1 MCSVQA
7 TPGWRHNLPDQF
19 TSFVGRAPERERALE
34 VLASTRLLVLTGAGG
49 SGKTRLALELADASA
64 ESFPDGAWWVEL
76 AAVTGGKQ
84 VVAALTSV
92 LGVRPL
98 PGRTEMQAAVERL
111 AGDRALVLLD
121 NCEHV
126 ANEAADLSEALL
138 RGCPQVVVLATSRI
152 PLGVPGESDWQV
164 PSLSLPETDAPE
176 RVAQADACR
185 LFSARAATVYPKF
198 ALGHE
203 NAAVVARICR
213 ELDGL
218 PLAIELA
225 SARARMLSLSQIADG
240 LSDRFRLLTRGPR
253 GALPR
258 YQTLRAS
265 VDWSYELLSES
276 ERVLFRRLA
285 VFVGGWS
292 LEAVEAV
299 CAGDGLEPAE
309 ILDLLAALV
318 DMSLVTVEQH
328 DQAARYRLLE
338 TVRQYAIELLAG
350 SGERAI
356 VRDRHLAFF
365 VELAER
371 AAVAL
376 STPLDLEWLEVLE
389 PDAPNFEAAIDHGVE
404 NDPEGALRIGVAL
417 TAWWEVIARFA
428 IGQSALTRAL
438 DATDPAPR
446 PLRARGLWCC
456 GHLAR
461 FRGDAESATRHV
473 QEALEMAESI
483 GDERTL
489 ARALFTVGH
498 IRLFRDPKGSRPV
511 LERAIELA
519 RKNADDWPLI
529 LGLST
534 LGRSYVVTDEFEEA
548 TRAFDEVVATIDG
561 TGPEGVIWGLS
572 GHIFCAVPRAEHER
586 CAELNARTVEAA
598 RALGDPVTEAAVQ
611 SLLAFDETMQ
621 GRAEAARE
629 RQLAILARVTAAG
642 AGFTFPITRTE
653 LGRAL
658 AALGDLDHAREVLAA
673 VVEGGA
679 DGGFLLCRALAVL
692 ADVLRSIGDA
702 DGAVACAGETIS
714 LAEHIGNTSLAACG
728 REVLARV
735 AIARGEWG
743 DAEALAHETLAAR
756 VACEQLLWLPQS
768 LDPLAQIAAGLESY
782 TEAVRLLGAAERA
795 RADAG
800 LVRWP
805 PDVPAFEELERE
817 LAAQLGS
824 EAYAAARA
832 EGAAMSIQQAI
843 GWARRARGPR
853 KRPAGG
859 WESLTPT
866 EQQVVE
872 LVARGLTNPQVAEH
886 MFVSRSTVKTHL
898 EHIFQK
904 LDVSSRGELTALAVR
919 RMH

>member
-1 MCSVQA
+1 VLA
-7 TPGWRHNLPDQF
+7 TQGWRHNLPERF
-19 TSFVGRAPERERALE
+19 TSFVGRASECEQALGA
-34 VLASTRLLVLTGAGG
+34 LASTRLLVLTGAGG
-49 SGKTRLALELADASA
+49 SGKTRLALEVAGASA
-64 ESFPDGAWWVEL
+64 ESFPDGGWWVEL
-76 AAVTGGKQ
+76 AAVTDARQ
-84 VVAALTSV
+84 VVAALTGV

-98 PGRTEMQAAVERL
+98 PGRTEMQAAADRL
-111 AGDRALVLLD
+111 ASDRALVLLD

-126 ANEAADLSEALL
+126 ANEAADLCEALL

-152 PLGVPGESDWQV
+152 PLGVPGESDWRI
-164 PSLSLPETDAPE
+164 PSLSLPGTDAPE
-176 RVAQADACR
+176 QVEQSDACR
-185 LFSARAATVYPKF
+185 LFAARAATVYPRF
-198 ALGHE
+198 ALGRE

-225 SARARMLSLSQIADG
+225 SVRVRMLSLGQIADG
-240 LSDRFRLLTRGPR
+240 LSDRFRLLTGGPL

-265 VDWSYELLSES
+265 VDWSFELLSEP

-299 CAGDGLEPAE
+299 CAGDGLERAE

-318 DMSLVTVEQH
+318 DMSLVVVEQH
-328 DQAARYRLLE
+328 DRAARYLLLE
-338 TVRQYAIELLAG
+338 TVRQYAIDLLAG
-350 SGERAI
+350 SGEQAS
-356 VRDRHLAFF
+356 VRERHLAFF
-365 VELAER
+365 VEFAEQ

-376 STPLDLEWLEVLE
+376 TTPLDLEWLEVLE
-389 PDAPNFEAAIDHGVE
+389 PDAANFEAAINQGVE

-428 IGQSALTRAL
+428 IGQRALTRAL

-446 PLRARGLWCC
+446 PSRARGLWCC

-461 FRGDAESATRHV
+461 FRGDAESAARHV
-473 QEALEMAESI
+473 QEAREMAESI
-483 GDERTL
+483 GDEWTL
-489 ARALFTVGH
+489 ARALFTIGH
-498 IRLFRDPKGSRPV
+498 IRLFGDPKGSRPV

-534 LGRSYVVTDEFEEA
+534 LGRSYVVTDELDEA
-548 TRAFDEVVATIDG
+548 THAFDEVVATIDR

-572 GHIFCAVPRAEHER
+572 GQIFCAVPRAEHER

-598 RALGDPVTEAAVQ
+598 RALGDPVTESAVQ

-621 GRAEAARE
+621 GRAEIARE

-653 LGRAL
+653 LGRAF
-658 AALGDLDHAREVLAA
+658 AALGDLDRAREVLAA

-679 DGGFLLCRALAVL
+679 DGGWLLCRALAVL
-692 ADVLRSIGDA
+692 TDVLRSIGDA
-702 DGAVACAGETIS
+702 DGAAACAGETIS
-714 LAEHIGNTSLAACG
+714 LAERIGNTSLAACA
-728 REVLARV
+728 REVLARL

-743 DAEALAHETLAAR
+743 EAEALAHQALAAR
-756 VACEQLLWLPQS
+756 VAREQLLWLPQS

-782 TEAVRLLGAAERA
+782 TEAARLLGAAERA
-795 RADAG
+795 RADVG

-805 PDVPAFEELERE
+805 PDVPTFEKLERE
-817 LAAQLGS
+817 LAAQLGT
-824 EAYAAARA
+824 ETYAAARA
-832 EGAAMSIQQAI
+832 EGAAMSIQEAI
-843 GWARRARGPR
+843 RWARRARGTR

-872 LVARGLTNPQVAEH
+872 LVARGLTNPQVAEQ